1 MDVKRLNV
9 YFIGP
14 QRWLGE
20 GLSSLNIQYK
30 DYSFTDI
37 LLAALSVDLLEATE
51 YFKFLIIY
59 FLYNFICRMF
69 GSTCIIL
76 YTLFVLFLHLNSVHN
91 FDTKENIWNVS
102 FQEIYFWG
110 SSVEI

>member
-59 FLYNFICRMF
+59 FLYNVICRMF

-91 FDTKENIWNVS
+91 FETKENVWNVS